1 MSGMAVYFTRRLMLV
16 PITFL
21 VITFMVYAIL
31 RVVPGGPIEQAET
44 QLKMQQ
50 MSGEGGGG
58 GGGAGDESDTA
69 LDTDAM
75 AELEEYYALDRS
87 VPVGYLQWLGVW
99 PRIKKTRVPPVPMEE
114 NKEAFETLDAA
125 AKAVQ
130 EALPLSLPIRS
141 SSCYHE

>member
-44 QLKMQQ
+44 QLKMAQ

-58 GGGAGDESDTA
+58 GGRSESRDNRPSRFSG
-69 LDTDAM
+69 
-75 AELEEYYALDRS
+75 E
-87 VPVGYLQWLGVW
+87 VC
-99 PRIKKTRVPPVPMEE
+99 
-114 NKEAFETLDAA
+114 
-125 AKAVQ
+125 
-130 EALPLSLPIRS
+130 RS
-141 SSCYHE
+141 SCGSRRSR